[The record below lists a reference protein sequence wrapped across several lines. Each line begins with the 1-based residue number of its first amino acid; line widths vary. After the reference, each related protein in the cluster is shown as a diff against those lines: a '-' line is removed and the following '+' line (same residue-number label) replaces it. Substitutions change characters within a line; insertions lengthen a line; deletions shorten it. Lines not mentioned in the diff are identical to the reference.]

1 MESALAGRER
11 VLGTEHPDTLASF
24 DNLARLYS
32 DQSRYAEATPLME
45 SAVKSR
51 ERVLGREHPDTLA
64 SMNALVRIYTD
75 QGHYAEAE
83 ALRDRTPDG
92 VEP

>member
-1 MESALAGRER
+1 MERAVR
-11 VLGTEHPDTLASF
+11 
-24 DNLARLYS
+24 
-32 DQSRYAEATPLME
+32 SRA
-45 SAVKSR
+45 
-51 ERVLGREHPDTLA
+51 RVLGREHPDTLA

-75 QGHYAEAE
+75 QGRYAEAE